1 MNRSTLTKSH
11 RSSTERR
18 LLAALLL
25 AGLAAVPA
33 GAVSPDEAQAK
44 ARAVLADS
52 RYQHTLPQH
61 EEAPDPAT
69 RQRRFGEK
77 RPLGEG
83 DGEGDAGPA
92 VTIPSMGAGA
102 FLGKVVFVVLI
113 GVVVLLVVGWILR
126 EVVDRRRRSGADA
139 GPEAA
144 TATAATPELNL
155 SFDDA
160 SRLAAEGRYAEAV
173 HALLLAAIRHFAER
187 SRTAIQPSRTSR
199 ELVRTLP
206 LGPDTREAFTELV
219 RTVELSLFGG
229 APVGAEDYERNLAR
243 FQALTRRPA

>member
-1 MNRSTLTKSH
+1 MT
-11 RSSTERR
+11 
-18 LLAALLL
+18 
-25 AGLAAVPA
+25 
-33 GAVSPDEAQAK
+33 PDEVRAK
-44 ARAVLADS
+44 ARAALADS

-61 EEAPDPAT
+61 EEKPEPERPRHRPRSSAPGNDEDTGPDVSIPA
-69 RQRRFGEK
+69 
-77 RPLGEG
+77 
-83 DGEGDAGPA
+83 
-92 VTIPSMGAGA
+92 MGAGA
-102 FLGKVVFVVLI
+102 FLGKVIFIVLFVVVGLLI
-113 GVVVLLVVGWILR
+113 AGWILR
-126 EVVDRRRRSGADA
+126 EVVDRRRRSAEAPRPEGDA
-139 GPEAA
+139 AA
-144 TATAATPELNL
+144 ASAPRLNL

-206 LGPDTREAFTELV
+206 LGPEAREAFAELV

-229 APVGAEDYERNLAR
+229 AAVGAEDYERNLAR